1 MRCRLFFLIFFIIP
15 IAFRKNAYYLCSFQ
29 MQKTMNYP
37 DLYSQEEQFE
47 MDRLF
52 DVLLNAWTGKKTD
65 DDIELV
71 RKAYE
76 FAALAHKDVRRKS
89 GEPYIFHPI
98 AVAIIV
104 ADEIGMGATSI
115 TSALLHDVVED
126 TEYTVEFISQEF
138 GPKVARVVKGLT
150 KLSNIDFQN
159 SIESIQAENYRKIVN
174 TLSED
179 IRVILVKLADRLH
192 NMRTLQSMA
201 HHKQLKIASETM
213 SFYAPLA
220 YRLGLYA
227 IKMELENLC
236 LKYINPQ
243 VYESISK
250 QLEEIRENKIKE
262 LEEFAEPIRK
272 ELNKIGIKAEIK
284 IIERRQSGI
293 WERMQK
299 FGFSLDEIYD
309 VYVLRIIIDCPLEEE
324 KIKCWQTFG
333 VLTMYYR
340 PNNSKLRD
348 WISFPKTNGYES
360 IHAVFMSKQG
370 NWIETQI
377 RTEKMDL
384 IAERGVM
391 AYLKY
396 INDTNYAENSLK
408 LWIDNVKD
416 LTNSDDSSAIE
427 FLNSFKLDL
436 FNDEIFV
443 FTPKGEMKCLPKGA
457 SVLDFAYMIH
467 SEIGN
472 HCVGANV
479 NKKLTTIDYVLNMG
493 DQVEII
499 TSEYQNP
506 REQYF
511 DYLVTSIA
519 KSRLKAGIKDYR
531 KNFKEEGKSKLET
544 IFKKLKIDFSRQNR
558 NYIVEKA
565 KLERRIDLYYYVA
578 LGKITEQDIES
589 LFKESHGNSTSNLL
603 LKILTFGLAGS
614 TPKPEDTKNAE
625 VENNDLDYTISECC
639 KPIPGDDVVV
649 ISFPNQP
656 LQIHRPD
663 CPKAISLMS
672 QYGNNIVKA
681 KWQFS
686 DNIAFMATL
695 KISGVNKRGF
705 GVELISELSNNF
717 KLDLYSIKMQSEG
730 GMVDVVVS
738 FYVNNLKQLETIIA
752 DIKRMPLVKKV
763 ARVERNIEC

>member
-1 MRCRLFFLIFFIIP
+1 MQFS
-15 IAFRKNAYYLCSFQ
+15 NAE
-29 MQKTMNYP
+29 TMNYP
-37 DLYSQEEQFE
+37 DTYSHEEQLE
-47 MDRLF
+47 MDRLY
-52 DVLLNAWTGKKTD
+52 DVLLDAWSGKKTD
-65 DDIELV
+65 DDIEQV

-76 FAALAHKDVRRKS
+76 FAALAHKDARRKS

-104 ADEIGMGATSI
+104 AQEIGMGVTSI

-174 TLSED
+174 TLAED

-243 VYESISK
+243 VYDSISK
-250 QLEEIRENKIKE
+250 QLDEIRDRKIKE

-272 ELNKIGIKAEIK
+272 ELINIGIKAEIK
-284 IIERRQSGI
+284 ILERSQSGI

-299 FGFSLDEIYD
+299 FGISLDEIYD
-309 VYVLRIIIDCPLEEE
+309 VYVLRIIIDCPIEVE
-324 KIKCWQTFG
+324 KIRCWQTFG

-340 PNNSKLRD
+340 PNNAKLRD
-348 WISFPKTNGYES
+348 WLSFPKTNGYES

-377 RTEKMDL
+377 RTEKMNL

-416 LTNSDDSSAIE
+416 LTNSDVSSAIE

-443 FTPKGEMKCLPKGA
+443 FTPKGEMKCLPKGS

-499 TSEYQNP
+499 TSEFQNP
-506 REQYF
+506 KEQYF
-511 DYLVTSIA
+511 DFLVTSLA
-519 KSRLKAGIKDYR
+519 KSRLKAGIKDY
-531 KNFKEEGKSKLET
+531 KKMYKEDGKSKLEE
-544 IFKKLKIDFSRQNR
+544 IFKKLNVDFSRQNR
-558 NYIVEKA
+558 NLVVEKA
-565 KLERRIDLYYYVA
+565 GLANRLDLYYNVA
-578 LGKITEQDIES
+578 MGMITYQDIEP
-589 LFKESHGNSTSNLL
+589 LFRNGSRNNSNLL
-603 LKILTFGLAGS
+603 LKILTFGLVGS
-614 TPKPEDTKNAE
+614 NSKQEVAKAE
-625 VENNDLDYTISECC
+625 EHDHNDLGYTISECC

-663 CPKAISLMS
+663 CQKAISLMS
-672 QYGNNIVKA
+672 QFGNNIVKA

-686 DNIAFMATL
+686 DDIAFMATL
-695 KISGVNKRGF
+695 KISGINKKGF
-705 GVELISELSNNF
+705 GVELISALSNDF

-752 DIKRMPLVKKV
+752 DIKRMNLVKKV
-763 ARVERNIEC
+763 TRVERNTES

>member
-1 MRCRLFFLIFFIIP
+1 MHG
-15 IAFRKNAYYLCSFQ
+15 N
-29 MQKTMNYP
+29 MNYP
-37 DLYSQEEQFE
+37 DTYSVEEQME
-47 MDRLF
+47 MDRQYEI
-52 DVLLNAWTGKKTD
+52 LLEAWSGKKTD
-65 DDIELV
+65 ADINLV

-76 FAALAHKDVRRKS
+76 FAAMAHKDARRKS

-98 AVAIIV
+98 AVATIV
-104 ADEIGMGATSI
+104 AKEIGMGATSI

-126 TEYTVEFISQEF
+126 TEYTVEYIAQEF

-174 TLSED
+174 TMAED

-192 NMRTLQSMA
+192 NMRTLASMA

-250 QLEEIRENKIKE
+250 QLDAIRERKISE
-262 LEEFAEPIRK
+262 LEEFAAPVK
-272 ELNKIGIKAEIK
+272 EQLDKVGIKAEIK
-284 IIERRQSGI
+284 ILERSQSGI
-293 WERMQK
+293 WERMHK
-299 FGFSLDEIYD
+299 FGLSLDEIYD
-309 VYVLRIIIDCPLEEE
+309 VFVLRIIIDCPLDVE
-324 KIKCWQTFG
+324 KIQCWQTFG
-333 VLTMYYR
+333 VLTMFYR

-348 WISFPKTNGYES
+348 WLSFPKTNGYES

-377 RTEKMDL
+377 RTQKMDL

-396 INDTNYAENSLK
+396 MNDANYAENSLK
-408 LWIDNVKD
+408 LWIENVKD
-416 LTNSDDSSAIE
+416 LTKSDDSSAIE

-493 DQVEII
+493 DQVEVI
-499 TSEYQNP
+499 TSEFQHP
-506 REQYF
+506 KEQYF
-511 DYLVTSIA
+511 DSLVTSLA
-519 KSRLKAGIKDYR
+519 KSRLKAGIKDYKR
-531 KNFKEEGKSKLET
+531 TFKEEGKAKLEEM
-544 IFKKLKIDFSRQNR
+544 FKKMNVDFSRQNR
-558 NYIVEKA
+558 SYVAEKVGLA
-565 KLERRIDLYYYVA
+565 GRIDLYYNAA
-578 LGKITEQDIES
+578 LGKIKYEDIEP
-589 LFKESHGNSTSNLL
+589 LFNNGRRSNSNLL
-603 LKILTFGLAGS
+603 LKILTFGLVGS
-614 TPKPEDTKNAE
+614 TSKPE
-625 VENNDLDYTISECC
+625 ENKPEEHSHNDLGYTISECC
-639 KPIPGDDVVV
+639 KPIPGDDVVA

-663 CPKAISLMS
+663 CPRAISLMS
-672 QYGNNIVKA
+672 QFGNNIVKA

-686 DNIAFMATL
+686 DDIAFMATL
-695 KISGVNKRGF
+695 KISGVNKMGF
-705 GVELISELSNNF
+705 GSELFALLSGRF

-730 GMVDVVVS
+730 GMVDVTVS
-738 FYVNNLKQLETIIA
+738 FYVNNVRQLDDVIANLKKMELI
-752 DIKRMPLVKKV
+752 KKV
-763 ARVERNIEC
+763 MRIERNAES

>member
-1 MRCRLFFLIFFIIP
+1 MQFS
-15 IAFRKNAYYLCSFQ
+15 NAE
-29 MQKTMNYP
+29 TMNYP
-37 DLYSQEEQFE
+37 DTYSHEEQLE
-47 MDRLF
+47 MDRLY
-52 DVLLNAWTGKKTD
+52 DVLLDAWSGKKTD

-76 FAALAHKDVRRKS
+76 FAALAHKDARRKS

-104 ADEIGMGATSI
+104 AQEIGMGVTSI

-174 TLSED
+174 TLAED

-243 VYESISK
+243 VYDSISK
-250 QLEEIRENKIKE
+250 QLDEIRDRKIKE

-272 ELNKIGIKAEIK
+272 ELINIGIKAEIK
-284 IIERRQSGI
+284 ILERSQSGI

-299 FGFSLDEIYD
+299 FGISLDEIYD
-309 VYVLRIIIDCPLEEE
+309 VYVLRIIIDCPIEVE
-324 KIKCWQTFG
+324 KIRCWQTFG

-340 PNNSKLRD
+340 PNNAKLRD
-348 WISFPKTNGYES
+348 WLSFPKTNGYES

-416 LTNSDDSSAIE
+416 LTNSDVSSAIE

-443 FTPKGEMKCLPKGA
+443 FTPKGEMKCLPKGS

-499 TSEYQNP
+499 TSEFQHP
-506 REQYF
+506 KEQYF
-511 DYLVTSIA
+511 DFLVTSLA
-519 KSRLKAGIKDYR
+519 KSRLKAGIKDY
-531 KNFKEEGKSKLET
+531 KKMYKEDGKAKLEE
-544 IFKKLKIDFSRQNR
+544 IFKKLNVDFSRQNR
-558 NYIVEKA
+558 NLVVEKA
-565 KLERRIDLYYYVA
+565 GLANRLDLYYNVA
-578 LGKITEQDIES
+578 MGTITYQEVEP
-589 LFKESHGNSTSNLL
+589 LFRNGSRNNSNLL
-603 LKILTFGLAGS
+603 LKILTFGLVGS
-614 TPKPEDTKNAE
+614 NSKQE
-625 VENNDLDYTISECC
+625 VAKSEEHKHNDLGYTISECC

-663 CPKAISLMS
+663 CQKAISLMS
-672 QYGNNIVKA
+672 QFGNNIVKA

-686 DNIAFMATL
+686 DDIAFMATL
-695 KISGVNKRGF
+695 KISGINKKGF
-705 GVELISELSNNF
+705 GVELISALSNDF

-752 DIKRMPLVKKV
+752 DIKRMNLVKKV
-763 ARVERNIEC
+763 TRVERNTES